1 MEQLW
6 PAGLVLVVAVILL
19 FPDGTLPS
27 HFSRWAMA
35 AFGVLYLE
43 LLAALAMERITGPL
57 LVPEGL
63 PGNLCPGIT
72 GHPDVPEGLPG
83 LAERITAEQITAS
96 RSNRTG
102 APCATRCPVIS
113 HCAAA
118 VTSGRRTGPVVVG
131 LAM

>member
-35 AFGVLYLE
+35 AFGVLYLV

-57 LVPEGL
+57 LIPEGL
-63 PGNLCPGIT
+63 PGICAPVLQATLMSRRGCPDW
-72 GHPDVPEGLPG
+72 PSVL
-83 LAERITAEQITAS
+83 QQS
-96 RSNRTG
+96 
-102 APCATRCPVIS
+102 
-113 HCAAA
+113 
-118 VTSGRRTGPVVVG
+118 
-131 LAM
+131 